1 MINPRV
7 ARYML
12 AKHGRAGL
20 PGLVHDNLADLGVTP
35 RALDVEEEGEGVAPT
50 AIAEADQGQ
59 LDVPPQAAMEGAQP
73 EELDAFPQPFSAPP
87 TVEAQAPVVA
97 SRAAAESDDEDET
110 ADARQ
115 RDRTSAIARGIETAG
130 RQFVA
135 GMTRTPILDTL
146 TQQTN
151 QAGEVRTAAKTRAEQ
166 LRAAAEEAR
175 RSRLDSWTLEDN
187 EASRIEKLAR
197 AAALSREKR
206 TGTPADPTLPR
217 EKFEQQKV
225 VDALKDERERAR
237 IAKMGLK
244 GAGGGAKLS
253 PTALGDLADF
263 GVAEAELDR
272 LGQAF
277 GKFGV
282 SGIGGKAGSVAT
294 NALGLQ
300 NTDAAAYGAEARRV
314 MQSVGKILEGGKLAA
329 GDEVKYAKML
339 PQAGDPPEQARR
351 KIEGLKT
358 MLRDARNRRE
368 RELAAGGYKV
378 PQGDKDEPETIT
390 VSNGKETYE
399 VEPGDLADAER
410 DGFKRVK

>member
-1 MINPRV
+1 MINPRI

-12 AKHGRAGL
+12 AKHGRGGL
-20 PGLVHDNLADLGVTP
+20 PGLVHDNLADLGITP
-35 RALDVEEEGEGVAPT
+35 RPLDGEEDEGPQDT
-50 AIAEADQGQ
+50 PINEAAQE
-59 LDVPPQAAMEGAQP
+59 LDVPQQAALPGAEP
-73 EELDAFPQPFSAPP
+73 EALEEFPQPFTAPP

-97 SRAAAESDDEDET
+97 SRATAEDDDEAGARRMDANT
-110 ADARQ
+110 AL
-115 RDRTSAIARGIETAG
+115 ARGFETAG
-130 RQFVA
+130 RQFLA
-135 GMTRTPILDTL
+135 GMTRTPVLDTL
-146 TQQTN
+146 TEQSN
-151 QAGEVRTAAKTRAEQ
+151 AVGQARTAAKTRAEQ

-175 RSRLDSWTLEDN
+175 RSRLDSSTLEDN

-225 VDALKDERERAR
+225 VDALKDERERARAR